1 MMAGRVQVVQT
12 GQTLRVVFSRIGQEP
27 QVLIAR
33 DGEYAWAHAIGL
45 ISQHDELLAGDRVFV
60 EESR

>member
-1 MMAGRVQVVQT
+1 MPARIQVVQR

-33 DGEYAWAHAIGL
+33 DGEHAWAHAIGL
-45 ISQHDELLAGDRVFV
+45 ISQHDELRHGDRLTVDNAD
-60 EESR
+60 